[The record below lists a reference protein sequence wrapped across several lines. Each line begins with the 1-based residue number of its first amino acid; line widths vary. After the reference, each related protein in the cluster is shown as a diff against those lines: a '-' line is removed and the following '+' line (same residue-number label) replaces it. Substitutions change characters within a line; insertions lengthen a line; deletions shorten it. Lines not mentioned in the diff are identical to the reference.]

1 MMSLHELVKGLREL
15 GHKDVTLET
24 FYDLTPSQLVE
35 LADYTTEGLKEKKN
49 RDSEYIRLMMN
60 FKKENRG

>member
-1 MMSLHELVKGLREL
+1 MMNLHELVKGLREL
-15 GHKDVTLET
+15 GRKDVTLET

-35 LADYTTEGLKEKKN
+35 LAEYTAEGLKEKKN

-60 FKKENRG
+60 FKKENRS

>member
-1 MMSLHELVKGLREL
+1 MMNLHELVKGLREL

-35 LADYTTEGLKEKKN
+35 LADYTAEGLEIQK
-49 RDSEYIRLMMN
+49 YIRLMIN

>member
-24 FYDLTPSQLVE
+24 FYDLTPSQLYE
-35 LADYTTEGLKEKKN
+35 LADYTAKGLEIQK
-49 RDSEYIRLMMN
+49 YIRLMIN

>member
-1 MMSLHELVKGLREL
+1 MMNLHELVKGLREL

-35 LADYTTEGLKEKKN
+35 LADYTMKGLEIQK
-49 RDSEYIRLMMN
+49 YIRLMIN

>member
-1 MMSLHELVKGLREL
+1 MMNLYELVKGLREL

-35 LADYTTEGLKEKKN
+35 LADYTMKGLEIQK
-49 RDSEYIRLMMN
+49 YIRLMIN

>member
-1 MMSLHELVKGLREL
+1 MMNLHELVKGLREL

-35 LADYTTEGLKEKKN
+35 LADYTAKGLDVQK
-49 RDSEYIRLMMN
+49 YIRLMIN